1 MENKYIEE
9 LNKRIDK
16 SEASI
21 SRGRVVSHTEVMKK
35 IEDFIKEHNSGII
48 NNGKHGKHGSC

>member
-48 NNGKHGKHGSC
+48 NNGKHGSC